1 MQQTVIRP
9 ASIGDAAAIAALLPD
24 LGYPAS
30 ADEVRARLAAI
41 AGLPRCV
48 VAVAESG
55 GEVVAVLHLACTISI
70 ARGNGVEL
78 VALVVRAGLQGHG
91 LGQACVRW
99 AIAWSR
105 EQGETRLRLRSGA
118 EREAAHRFY
127 RKLGFAQTRASET
140 FELKLDAIEDGFSKG

>member
-1 MQQTVIRP
+1 MQQPVIRP
-9 ASIGDAAAIAALLPD
+9 ARIGDAATIAALLPD

-30 ADEVRARLAAI
+30 AEEVQARLAAI
-41 AGLPRCV
+41 AGLPRST
-48 VAVAESG
+48 VAVAELG
-55 GEVVAVLHLACTISI
+55 GEIVAVLHVACTVSI
-70 ARGNGVEL
+70 ARGSCAEL
-78 VALVVRAGLQGHG
+78 VALVVRADLQGHG

-127 RKLGFAQTRASET
+127 RKLGFAQTRTSAT
-140 FELKLDAIEDGFSKG
+140 FEMLLDGNEHGGPGS